1 MNMNDLNNNEVFNV
15 FTLVKADKE
24 LFAVYQTIY
33 SNSDI
38 ELWYDWKARLN
49 DTMWSDKC
57 YFLMKNGE
65 KIGGAIID
73 NGSIAYPFTILP
85 YCDKLEFFKQL
96 HKRVCDITN
105 TGTINT
111 SGMLSEDIPLLLSI
125 GYRVL
130 RTRTAM
136 IRPTD
141 IYDVV
146 LEDYTL
152 KIPTVNAAAD
162 ISKIFFEAFS
172 GGVDYEVFGTPTIDE
187 CTQDVL
193 ENLKLYADSNTI
205 EQSCIIYDNDKPV
218 AACLIGANPSVPNGF
233 TDIADIEV
241 IPKYRNRGLATYM
254 IKRALT
260 IAKQKHNSQAMRL
273 FVTEG
278 NPAKRLYNALGFMS
292 GPSFS
297 PMIFKL
303 EV

>member
-1 MNMNDLNNNEVFNV
+1 MNSNDLNNNEI
-15 FTLVKADKE
+15 FTFVKADKE

-33 SNSDI
+33 SNTDI
-38 ELWYDWKARLN
+38 ELWYDWKTRLK

-57 YFLMKNGE
+57 YFVMKDNE

-96 HKRVCDITN
+96 HKKVFDITN
-105 TGTINT
+105 SGTIYT
-111 SGMLSEDIPLLLSI
+111 SGMLSEDIPLLLSM

-141 IYDVV
+141 IVDVV
-146 LEDYTL
+146 LEGYKL
-152 KIPTVNAAAD
+152 KIPTIDNAVD
-162 ISKIFFEAFS
+162 IANIFFEAFS
-172 GGVDYEVFGTPTIDE
+172 GGIDYEVFGTPTIDE
-187 CTQDVL
+187 CTQDVVD
-193 ENLKLYADSNTI
+193 NLRFFTDCETI

-218 AACLIGANPSVPNGF
+218 AACLIGGNPSVPNGF
-233 TDIADIEV
+233 SGIYDIAV
-241 IPKYRNRGLATYM
+241 IPMYRNRGIATFM

-278 NPAKRLYNALGFMS
+278 NPAKRLYNALGFMP

-297 PMIFKL
+297 PMIFNL
-303 EV
+303 EE